1 MKRNAVV
8 SVVLGLAV
16 VGAVAQTVAPA
27 SRTPNVS
34 APASGVAAPA
44 PGSSWQM
51 LDGSVRAPVAGT
63 PGQFSD
69 GSVRGPG
76 GTNADQGAMK
86 EVFKPG
92 RGAAPD
98 AQARNPAANFRGAE
112 PRDANTGAL
121 KMTGPTAGAPRASAA
136 PVQ

>member
-1 MKRNAVV
+1 MKRKAVV

-16 VGAVAQTVAPA
+16 GGAVAQTVAPM
-27 SRTPNVS
+27 SRAANVS
-34 APASGVAAPA
+34 APASGVAAPV
-44 PGSSWQM
+44 PGTSSQR

-63 PGQFSD
+63 PGQLGD

-76 GTNADQGAMK
+76 GTNANQGAMK

-92 RGAAPD
+92 PGASPD
-98 AQARNPAANFRGAE
+98 AQARNPAANSRAVQS
-112 PRDANTGAL
+112 RDANTGAL
-121 KMTGPTAGAPRASAA
+121 KLTVPAASAPRASAT

>member
-1 MKRNAVV
+1 MTRDAVIT
-8 SVVLGLAV
+8 VVLGLAV
-16 VGAVAQTVAPA
+16 GGAVAQTVALA
-27 SRTPNVS
+27 SRAPSVS
-34 APASGVAAPA
+34 APAKGVAALA
-44 PGSSWQM
+44 SGTSSQM

-63 PGQFSD
+63 PGQFGD

-76 GTNADQGAMK
+76 GTNANQGAMK

-98 AQARNPAANFRGAE
+98 TQARSSTPNSRAAL
-112 PRDANTGAL
+112 PRDANSGAL
-121 KMTGPTAGAPRASAA
+121 KLTMPTAGAPRAGAA

>member
-16 VGAVAQTVAPA
+16 GGAIAQTVAPM

-44 PGSSWQM
+44 PGTSSQM

-63 PGQFSD
+63 PGQFGD
-69 GSVRGPG
+69 GSVRAPG
-76 GTNADQGAMK
+76 GTSANQGAMK
-86 EVFKPG
+86 EVSKPD

-98 AQARNPAANFRGAE
+98 AQARNAAPSSRAVQ
-112 PRDANTGAL
+112 PRDANTGAAKL
-121 KMTGPTAGAPRASAA
+121 TVPPAGAPRASATPA
-136 PVQ
+136 Q

>member
-16 VGAVAQTVAPA
+16 GGSVARTVAPM
-27 SRTPNVS
+27 SRAPYMA

-44 PGSSWQM
+44 PGTSSQM
-51 LDGSVRAPVAGT
+51 LDGSVRAPLAGT
-63 PGQFSD
+63 PGQFGD
-69 GSVRGPG
+69 GSVRAPG
-76 GTNADQGAMK
+76 GTNANQGAMK
-86 EVFKPG
+86 EVVKPG

-98 AQARNPAANFRGAE
+98 AQARHPAPNSRAVQ

-121 KMTGPTAGAPRASAA
+121 KLIVPAASAPRAGATPA
-136 PVQ
+136 Q